1 MYFWLINFSVFVKA
15 MEFQAV
21 VMAAGR
27 GSRMTDLTHDKPKCL
42 LPIGNRPMIWYS
54 LKMLETAGFE
64 GCINFGNTS
73 APQFFTHPLVPQ
85 MP

>member
-1 MYFWLINFSVFVKA
+1 

-54 LKMLETAGFE
+54 LKMLQDAGFQ
-64 GCINFGNTS
+64 GIYLN
-73 APQFFTHPLVPQ
+73 LV
-85 MP
+85 

>member
-1 MYFWLINFSVFVKA
+1 

-27 GSRMTDLTHDKPKCL
+27 GSRMTDLTNDKPKCF

-54 LKMLETAGFE
+54 LKMLQNAGFQ
-64 GCINFGNTS
+64 GIYLILISMNVS
-73 APQFFTHPLVPQ
+73 K
-85 MP
+85 